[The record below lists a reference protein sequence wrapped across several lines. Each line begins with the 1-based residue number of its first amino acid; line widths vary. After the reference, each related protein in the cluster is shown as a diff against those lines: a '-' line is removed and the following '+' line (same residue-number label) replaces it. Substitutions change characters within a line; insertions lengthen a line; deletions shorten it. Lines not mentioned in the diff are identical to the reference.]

1 MADTVDPGLYY
12 PWSAWRGLY
21 RVSAQVE
28 AAMADDTMSVEELK
42 RLREDELIDFIRET
56 VVMLNL
62 LADRLEHHIT
72 EEPQVEQSD
81 G

>member
-1 MADTVDPGLYY
+1 
-12 PWSAWRGLY
+12 
-21 RVSAQVE
+21 
-28 AAMADDTMSVEELK
+28 MADDTMSVEELK